1 MIQALPQS
9 EIQMLE
15 ERLSRGAELLF
26 DMEQRGDLGAE
37 YERWLAHYVDLLE
50 RYRSLQAA

>member
-9 EIQMLE
+9 EIQILE
-15 ERLSRGAELLF
+15 ERLVRGAELLF

-37 YERWLAHYVDLLE
+37 YERWLAHYVDLLS
-50 RYRSLQAA
+50 RYQSLQIA